1 MTRRMLVVG
10 RNPNKPSHLKGLRDA
25 ILLRWAVGQLTSTMT
40 HSEARTG
47 KAQMSTP
54 EHREPVSHAA
64 IPPTVASPRGAV
76 KVGLVQINNSFSGQN
91 YLPYSVALLQTY
103 VQQKSA
109 DPGRYRF
116 LPPLYKRVRIADA
129 VEALLDADLVG
140 FSTYVW
146 NGRISLEIARRLK
159 AAKPGIVIVFG
170 GPHVPDQPEAF
181 LRAHRQI
188 DIAVHNEGE
197 RTFLQLL
204 EMFPGGNWENLPG
217 VSFVKPDGGFVRNPN
232 TERARDLDEIPSPFL
247 EGAFDEIMA
256 ANPQESWIGL
266 WETNRGCPF
275 RCTFCDWGSA
285 TAAKVTKFGEERLYA
300 EVDWFA
306 EKKIEYIFCC
316 DANFGIQK
324 RDVDIAKY
332 VSEVKGSTGYPV
344 ALSVQNTKNAT
355 ERAYETQKIL
365 SDAGLNKGVALS
377 MQSVDMTTLEAIKR
391 DNISLGT
398 YMELQ
403 RRFTRDKVETYSD
416 LILGLPGET
425 YESFVKGVDQLMENG
440 QHNRIQFNNLSI
452 LPNAEMGDPAYQA
465 KYGMITVE
473 SKIINI
479 HGERIELDD
488 DVPEVQDLVIAT
500 AATPLADWRR
510 TRVFC
515 WMTALLH
522 FDKLFQIPLILA
534 HGISGI
540 SYRDMIEAFMAADPR
555 RFPMI
560 AEINAFFHSE
570 AESIQRGGAEYVFS
584 KEYLNIFWPAD
595 EYIFVKLTAEGK
607 FDAFYAEAGK
617 LLLETLSARHGTLP
631 MDVIEEAVRLNHAL
645 VNQPFAKADLRVH
658 LRYDLLDYWRKVRD
672 GEQALLRETPL
683 VVEIDRTSKPY
694 DDFQKW
700 CREIVWWGNK
710 KGAYL
715 YSPRAAAITPE
726 LAGHY

>member
-1 MTRRMLVVG
+1 
-10 RNPNKPSHLKGLRDA
+10 
-25 ILLRWAVGQLTSTMT
+25 
-40 HSEARTG
+40 
-47 KAQMSTP
+47 MSTP
-54 EHREPVSHAA
+54 NTSDAPKLK
-64 IPPTVASPRGAV
+64 I
-76 KVGLVQINNSFSGQN
+76 GLVQINNSFSGQN
-91 YLPYSVALLQTY
+91 YLPYSIALLQTY
-103 VQQKSA
+103 VQKFSA
-109 DPGRYRF
+109 TPERYEF
-116 LPPLYKRVRIADA
+116 MTPLYKRVRIADA
-129 VEALLDADLVG
+129 VEQLKDADIIG

-159 AAKPGIVIVFG
+159 ELKPGIIIMFG

-181 LRAHRQI
+181 MRANRQI
-188 DIAVHNEGE
+188 DLAVHNEGE
-197 RTFLQLL
+197 ITFLKLL
-204 EMFPGGNWENLPG
+204 ESYPDRASWAGLPG
-217 VSFVKPDGGFVRNPN
+217 VSMVMPDGSFVRNKN
-232 TERARDLDEIPSPFL
+232 SDRVRDLDEIPSPFL
-247 EGAFDEIMA
+247 EGAFDSIMK
-256 ANPQESWIGL
+256 ANPNESWIGL

-285 TAAKVTKFGEERLYA
+285 TAAKVTKFGDDRLFA

-324 RDVDIAKY
+324 RDVDIANHVAKIKK
-332 VSEVKGSTGYPV
+332 ETGYPV

-355 ERAYETQKIL
+355 ERAYLTQKIL

-377 MQSVDMTTLEAIKR
+377 MQSVDMPTLEAIKR
-391 DNISLGT
+391 DNISLNT

-425 YESFVKGVDQLMENG
+425 YESFVKGVDLLMENG

-452 LPNAEMGDPAYQA
+452 LPNAEMGDPAYQK
-465 KYGMITVE
+465 KYGMVTVE

-500 AATPLADWRR
+500 ASTPLADWRR
-510 TRVFC
+510 TRIFC

-540 SYRDMIEAFMAADPR
+540 PYRDMIEAFLLADPKR
-555 RFPMI
+555 YPMI
-560 AEINAFFHSE
+560 AEINAFFESE
-570 AESIQRGGAEYVFS
+570 AQAIQKGGAEYVFS

-595 EYIFVKLTAEGK
+595 EYIFVKLTHEGK

-617 LLLETLSARHGTLP
+617 LLAETVSARHAGLP
-631 MDVIEEAVRLNHAL
+631 MEVIDEAIRLNHAL
-645 VNQPFAKADLRVH
+645 VHQPFAKTNLKVK
-658 LRYDLLDYWRKVRD
+658 LNYDLLDYWNKVRG
-672 GEQALLRETPL
+672 GEQALLREQPM
-683 VVEIDRTSKPY
+683 VIEIDRTSKPY

-715 YSPRAAAITPE
+715 YSPTASAITQE

>member
-1 MTRRMLVVG
+1 
-10 RNPNKPSHLKGLRDA
+10 
-25 ILLRWAVGQLTSTMT
+25 
-40 HSEARTG
+40 
-47 KAQMSTP
+47 MSTANRP
-54 EHREPVSHAA
+54 DPKVAIGGESPAASLRAPV
-64 IPPTVASPRGAV
+64 V
-76 KVGLVQINNSFSGQN
+76 VGLVQINNSFSGQN

-103 VQQKSA
+103 VQKMA
-109 DPGRYRF
+109 GEPGRYAF

-129 VEALLDADLVG
+129 VEALKDADLVG

-181 LRAHRQI
+181 LRANPQI
-188 DIAVHNEGE
+188 DLAVHNEGE
-197 RTFLQLL
+197 RTFLKVL
-204 EMFPGGNWENLPG
+204 EMFPDRSAWQFLPG
-217 VSFVKPDGGFVRNPN
+217 VSFAKPDGGFVRNPN
-232 TERARDLDEIPSPFL
+232 TERVRDLDEIPSPFL
-247 EGAFDEIMA
+247 EGAFDSIMA

-285 TAAKVTKFGEERLYA
+285 TAAKVTKFGEQRLYR

-306 EKKIEYIFCC
+306 SKKIEYIFCC

-332 VSEVKGSTGYPV
+332 VAGIKQDTGYPV

-391 DNISLGT
+391 DNISLDT

-403 RRFTRDKVETYSD
+403 RRFTRDRVETYSD

-425 YESFVKGVDQLMENG
+425 YESFVRGVDQLMENG

-465 KYGMITVE
+465 KYGMVMVE

-479 HGERIELDD
+479 HGERVELDD
-488 DVPEVQDLVIAT
+488 DVPEVQDLVVAT
-500 AATPLADWRR
+500 AAMPHADWRR

-540 SYRDMIEAFMAADPR
+540 SYRDMIEAFMAVEPE
-555 RFPMI
+555 RFPLI

-570 AESIQRGGAEYVFS
+570 AQSIQKGGAEYVFS
-584 KEYLNIFWPAD
+584 KEYLGIYWPAD
-595 EYIFVKLTAEGK
+595 EFIFVKLTAERK
-607 FDAFYAEAGK
+607 VDAFYAEAGE
-617 LLLETLSARHGTLP
+617 LLREIVSARSTGLP
-631 MDVIEEAVRLNHAL
+631 TGIIDEAVRLNHAL
-645 VNQPFAKADLRVH
+645 VHQPFAKEDLKVRLGH
-658 LRYDLLDYWRKVRD
+658 DLLDYWRKVRD
-672 GEQALLRETPL
+672 GEQPLLSEAPL

>member
-1 MTRRMLVVG
+1 
-10 RNPNKPSHLKGLRDA
+10 
-25 ILLRWAVGQLTSTMT
+25 
-40 HSEARTG
+40 
-47 KAQMSTP
+47 MSTP
-54 EHREPVSHAA
+54 NDLETSAIASHPVSIQAGRA
-64 IPPTVASPRGAV
+64 KI
-76 KVGLVQINNSFSGQN
+76 GLVQINNSFSGQN

-103 VQQKSA
+103 VQKNAQ
-109 DPGRYRF
+109 DPSRFEF

-129 VEALLDADLVG
+129 VDSLLEADLVG

-159 AAKPGIVIVFG
+159 ALKPGIVIIFG

-181 LRAHRQI
+181 MRANPQI
-188 DIAVHNEGE
+188 DLAVHNEGE
-197 RTFLQLL
+197 RTFLKLV
-204 EMFPGGNWENLPG
+204 ETFPDREAWHSLPG
-217 VSFVKPDGGFVRNPN
+217 VSFVKADGSFVRRPN
-232 TERARDLDEIPSPFL
+232 IDRVRDLDEIPSPFL
-247 EGAFDEIMA
+247 EGAFDEIMK
-256 ANPQESWIGL
+256 ANPTESWIGL

-285 TAAKVTKFGEERLYA
+285 TAGKVTKFGEERLYA

-306 EKKIEYIFCC
+306 DKKIEYIFCC

-332 VSEVKGSTGYPV
+332 VAEVKQATSYPV

-391 DNISLGT
+391 DNISLNT

-425 YESFVKGVDQLMENG
+425 YESFVRGVDQLMENG

-465 KYGMITVE
+465 KYGMLTVE

-540 SYRDMIEAFMAADPR
+540 SYRDMIEAFMAADPAR
-555 RFPMI
+555 YPTL
-560 AEINAFFHSE
+560 AGINAFFHSE
-570 AESIQRGGAEYVFS
+570 AEAIQKGGAEYVFS

-595 EYIFVKLTAEGK
+595 EFIFVKLTDEGK
-607 FDAFYAEAGK
+607 FDAFYDEAGK
-617 LLLETLSARHGTLP
+617 LLAETLSARHANLP
-631 MDVIEEAVRLNHAL
+631 MDVIDEAVRLNHAL
-645 VNQPFAKADLRVH
+645 VHQPFAKENTQMR
-658 LRYDLLDYWRKVRD
+658 LRYDLLGYWRKVRD
-672 GEQALLRETPL
+672 GEQPLLTEAA
-683 VVEIDRTSKPY
+683 VEIEIDRMSKPY
-694 DDFQKW
+694 TDFQKW

-715 YSPRAAAITPE
+715 YSPKAAVITPE

>member
-1 MTRRMLVVG
+1 
-10 RNPNKPSHLKGLRDA
+10 
-25 ILLRWAVGQLTSTMT
+25 
-40 HSEARTG
+40 
-47 KAQMSTP
+47 MSIGN
-54 EHREPVSHAA
+54 SIGAA
-64 IPPTVASPRGAV
+64 SGAASSLS
-76 KVGLVQINNSFSGQN
+76 VGLVQINNSFSGQN
-91 YLPYSVALLQTY
+91 YLPYSIALLQTY
-103 VQQKSA
+103 VQKFA
-109 DPGRYRF
+109 PDPGRYRF
-116 LPPLYKRVRIADA
+116 LTPLYKRVRIADA
-129 VEALLDADLVG
+129 VEALKDADLIG

-159 AAKPGIVIVFG
+159 ALKPGIVIVFG

-181 LRAHRQI
+181 LRAHPQI

-197 RTFLQLL
+197 RIFLKLL
-204 EMFPGGNWENLPG
+204 EAFPDRAAWASMPG
-217 VSFVKPDGGFVRNPN
+217 VSMVQPDGSFVRNPN
-232 TERARDLDEIPSPFL
+232 IDRVRDLDEIPSPFL
-247 EGAFDEIMA
+247 EGAFDSIMA
-256 ANPQESWIGL
+256 ANPAESWIGL

-285 TAAKVTKFGEERLYA
+285 TAGKVTKFGEERLFR

-324 RDVDIAKY
+324 RDVEIANY
-332 VSEVKGSTGYPV
+332 VADTKKTTGYPV

-355 ERAYETQKIL
+355 ERAYLTQKIL

-403 RRFTRDKVETYSD
+403 RRFTKDKVETYSD

-465 KYGMITVE
+465 RYGMVTIE

-510 TRVFC
+510 TRIFC

-540 SYRDMIEAFMAADPR
+540 SYRDMIEAYMAADPA
-555 RFPMI
+555 RFPVI
-560 AEINAFFHSE
+560 AGINAFFESE
-570 AESIQRGGAEYVFS
+570 AKAIQQGGSEYVFS

-595 EYIFVKLTAEGK
+595 EYIFVKLTAEGT

-617 LLLETLSARHGTLP
+617 LLAETLNARHGSLP
-631 MDVIEEAVRLNHAL
+631 MDVIDEAVRLNHAL
-645 VNQPFAKADLRVH
+645 VNQPFASENQTLK
-658 LRYDLLDYWRKVRD
+658 LRYDLLGYWHAVRN
-672 GEQALLRETPL
+672 GEQALLRETPML
-683 VVEIDRTSKPY
+683 VEIDRLAKRY

-715 YSPRAAAITPE
+715 YSPTAREITPE